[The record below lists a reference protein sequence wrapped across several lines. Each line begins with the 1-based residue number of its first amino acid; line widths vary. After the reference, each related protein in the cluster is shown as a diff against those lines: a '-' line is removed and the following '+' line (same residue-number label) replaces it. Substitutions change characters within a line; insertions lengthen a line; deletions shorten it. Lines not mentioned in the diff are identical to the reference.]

1 MEKSKENRFEHLNVG
16 TVS

>member
-1 MEKSKENRFEHLNVG
+1 MEKSKVNRFEHLNVG